1 MKNVMTAV
9 VLSLALAGAAGCGG
23 DDGGSESSSKEPG
36 GKYPEQVRKTFL
48 DSCDSQ
54 PNATRKTCECAL
66 DKVEKTVSFDE
77 FKKADEAIRE
87 DPNAKPPGYDKLI
100 KAARECAKS

>member
-1 MKNVMTAV
+1 MKNVMTAL
-9 VLSLALAGAAGCGG
+9 VLSFALVGAVGCG
-23 DDGGSESSSKEPG
+23 DDGGRDSSSEPG
-36 GKYPEQVRKTFL
+36 GKYPEEVRKTFL

-54 PNATRKTCECAL
+54 PNATRSTCECAL

-87 DPNAKPPGYDKLI
+87 DPKARPPGYDKLI